1 MTKYEKAILRR
12 TEIIDEVFYEHL
24 NNNSSIDLII
34 IVNLNFTRWSR
45 NIIVTTTNNVMLSS
59 FNLKPWENDTKDIF
73 NDIYSFIEN
82 KYRYEL
88 ELFYNIVI

>member
-1 MTKYEKAILRR
+1 MNKYEKAILRR

-45 NIIVTTTNNVMLSS
+45 NIIATTTNNVMLSS
-59 FNLKPWENDTKDIF
+59 FNLKPWENNTKDIF

>member
-1 MTKYEKAILRR
+1 MTKYEKTIIRR

-24 NNNSSIDLII
+24 NNNISIDLIK
-34 IVNLNFTRWSR
+34 IVNLNFNQWSR
-45 NIIVTTTNNVMLSS
+45 SIIAKTTNNVMLSS
-59 FNLKPWENDTKDIF
+59 FNLKPWEDESQDIF
-73 NDIYSFIEN
+73 NDIYGFIKN

>member
-1 MTKYEKAILRR
+1 MTKHEKSIIRR

-24 NNNSSIDLII
+24 NNNSSIDLIK

-45 NIIVTTTNNVMLSS
+45 NIIATTTNDIMLHS
-59 FNLKPWENDTKDIF
+59 FYVKPWENDAKDIF

>member
-1 MTKYEKAILRR
+1 MTKYEKTIIRR

-24 NNNSSIDLII
+24 NNNISIDLIK
-34 IVNLNFTRWSR
+34 IVNLNFNQWSR
-45 NIIVTTTNNVMLSS
+45 SIIAKTTNNVMLSS
-59 FNLKPWENDTKDIF
+59 FNLKPWEDESQDIF
-73 NDIYSFIEN
+73 NDIYCFIEN